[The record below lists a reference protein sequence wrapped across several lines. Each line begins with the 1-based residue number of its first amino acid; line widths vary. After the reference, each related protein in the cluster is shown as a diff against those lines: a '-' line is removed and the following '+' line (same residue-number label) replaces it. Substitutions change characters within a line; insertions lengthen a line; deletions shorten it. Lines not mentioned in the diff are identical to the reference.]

1 MCAPRRPRMPA
12 PPPPAPAPVPT
23 PVADTNVPELDLAI
37 ESEGQENATKKKAK
51 KLGKKSLRTDVMTS
65 GESGLNIP
73 S

>member
-23 PVADTNVPELDLAI
+23 PVADTKVPDLDLAI
-37 ESEGQENATKKKAK
+37 ETTDQNVKKKARK

-73 S
+73 E

>member
-1 MCAPRRPRMPA
+1 MCAPRPKMPA

-23 PVADTNVPELDLAI
+23 PVADTKVPELDLAI
-37 ESEGQENATKKKAK
+37 ETEGQEYAKKKKAK

-65 GESGLNIP
+65 GSSGLNIP

>member
-1 MCAPRRPRMPA
+1 MCAPRRPKM
-12 PPPPAPAPVPT
+12 PPPPAPAPAPVPT
-23 PVADTNVPELDLAI
+23 PVADTKVPDLDLAI
-37 ESEGQENATKKKAK
+37 EDNANVKKKARK